1 MKKLKDK
8 VWKQCTIKISK
19 LVEQYQD
26 GIGITNK
33 TKMFLIT
40 IDFGYGR
47 KTMFNA
53 TNIKELWKHTKKV
66 LLFTIPIDKDFT
78 KIVQLNRKV
87 PGACGKTLITHVSHK
102 TLDKILKNFFW
113 DE

>member
-53 TNIKELWKHTKKV
+53 TNIKELWKQIEDLSMISK
-66 LLFTIPIDKDFT
+66 
-78 KIVQLNRKV
+78 
-87 PGACGKTLITHVSHK
+87 
-102 TLDKILKNFFW
+102 
-113 DE
+113 